1 MHRFLATL
9 AATSAI
15 LIIQSCSGESARNS
29 AARDRGIVDAN
40 AFIDLASQKK
50 ISQLRLQSFLLSVRD
65 KEYRLRQAGE
75 TEAAELYISSFET
88 QLRDSVPDL
97 YLLIVPEK

>member
-1 MHRFLATL
+1 MQRFLA
-9 AATSAI
+9 AI
-15 LIIQSCSGESARNS
+15 VAVGALLMMSSCSGGSERQS
-29 AARDRGIVDAN
+29 AARDRAVADAN

-75 TEAAELYISSFET
+75 TEAADLYISTFET
-88 QLRDSVPDL
+88 HLRDSVPEL
-97 YLLIVPEK
+97 FSQIAPEN